1 MRSFLAAFELMRA
14 EIVFRQSEI
23 APVLETIARDC
34 SGAAGKF
41 YGLVR
46 DKMHTGMTF
55 GTAYLSLA
63 PSLYELGLTERD
75 VDLISEVAR
84 ATGRFDAMT
93 QGELF
98 CGAAARITE
107 EISACAAECA
117 QKGRVYRAVGIT
129 AGVML
134 ALVSI

>member
-1 MRSFLAAFELMRA
+1 M
-14 EIVFRQSEI
+14 
-23 APVLETIARDC
+23 LETISRDC
-34 SGAAGKF
+34 TGAAARF
-41 YGLVR
+41 YSLVR
-46 DKMHTGMTF
+46 EKMRAGMTF
-55 GTAYLSLA
+55 GTAYLSVA
-63 PSLYELGLTERD
+63 PSLYEVGLTARD

-98 CGAAARITE
+98 SGASARLRE
-107 EISACAAECA
+107 EISAAAAEYA
-117 QKGRVYRAVGIT
+117 QKSRVYRAVGIT